1 MYQKNRLLGHADM
14 QTVSNY
20 RRVSNERLAA
30 ESLEV
35 RQSMATLLRE
45 IISDR
50 EGYEQVQQNGG

>member
-1 MYQKNRLLGHADM
+1 M

-20 RRVSNERLAA
+20 RRLSNERLAA

-45 IISDR
+45 IIRDR